1 MIDFVSCDVKT
12 KKGHSKGKQNVAK
25 ILSQNAYARHR
36 GCSPGTVAN
45 AIKVGRI
52 RLVTDS
58 EGRRGLD
65 PVQADIDW
73 ANNTDHTRNPNK
85 SKAMHKGV
93 EEKTTA
99 RKPPPVHDG
108 SFVDAKT
115 SAARS
120 QAELLKIELLERQ
133 GKLVDI
139 EQVQTESF
147 RLGRQ
152 VRDNLLNIPARVVSR
167 MRSAVDDHEAFTI
180 LEDEIRK
187 ACEGLT

>member
-1 MIDFVSCDVKT
+1 LKSP
-12 KKGHSKGKQNVAK
+12 K
-25 ILSQNAYARHR
+25 IISQNAYARHR

-45 AIKVGRI
+45 AVKVGRI
-52 RLVTDS
+52 RLITDA
-58 EGRRGLD
+58 EGRLGID

-73 ANNTDHTRNPNK
+73 QNNTDHTRNPNK
-85 SKAMHKGV
+85 PKAMHKGIP
-93 EEKTTA
+93 EKTTA
-99 RKPPPVHDG
+99 RKPPNPVLAG
-108 SFVDAKT
+108 SFIDAKT
-115 SAARS
+115 SAQQS

-139 EQVQTESF
+139 EQVQAESF

-152 VRDNLLNIPARVVSR
+152 VRDNLMNIPARVVSR

-187 ACEGLT
+187 ACEGLK